1 MKKFY
6 DAELKK
12 VLDDQMKNKEFTK
25 KYLTA
30 KPDDIISEIDKKEL
44 HINDLISQKV
54 KGKIKN
60 VREIKIVKKDIAR
73 LKTILNSKIKE
84 SSIK

>member
-1 MKKFY
+1 
-6 DAELKK
+6 
-12 VLDDQMKNKEFTK
+12 MKNKEFTK